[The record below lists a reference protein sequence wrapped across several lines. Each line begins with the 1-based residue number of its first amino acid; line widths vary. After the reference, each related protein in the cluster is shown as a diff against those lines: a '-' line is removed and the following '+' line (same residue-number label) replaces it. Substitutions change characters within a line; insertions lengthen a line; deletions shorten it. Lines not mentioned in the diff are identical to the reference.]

1 MTTAYAGACGCT
13 IGGMPEALPNS
24 YRQLASSTDG
34 ISQAPT
40 DALGQMASSHAG
52 SLSDRPEAF
61 AGTCGDGTEPS
72 SHA

>member
-1 MTTAYAGACGCT
+1 MS
-13 IGGMPEALPNS
+13 EALPNS
-24 YRQLASSTDG
+24 YRQLTGSTDG

-40 DALGQMASSHAG
+40 DALCQTASSHAG

-61 AGTCGDGTEPS
+61 AGTCTDGAEPS

>member
-1 MTTAYAGACGCT
+1 MTTAYAGVS
-13 IGGMPEALPNS
+13 EALPNS
-24 YRQLASSTDG
+24 YRQLTGSTNG

-61 AGTCGDGTEPS
+61 AGTCCEGAEPS

>member
-1 MTTAYAGACGCT
+1 VTTTYA
-13 IGGMPEALPNS
+13 GMPEALPNS
-24 YRQLASSTDG
+24 YRRKTGSTDG

-40 DALGQMASSHAG
+40 DALCQTASSHAG

-61 AGTCGDGTEPS
+61 AGTCGEGAEPS